1 MRHDL
6 RLLSALFASSALI
19 QLIGCASPTTVAAS
33 GSNAAIQNEAIE
45 QQVLALTTTRDRL
58 QRLQDLYWPL
68 RRANTDLCG
77 ESISLHSGFSFAQGA
92 DFGRIDLYPEQQQV
106 VTRAFGVTDQVT
118 AIYVTENAPAW
129 KAGLRRGDQITA
141 INGEAVGAGRNET
154 RNLQRRLNDQVQGN
168 AASYKLQI
176 SRNGTPQTLNI
187 TPEQVCSFEIILDP
201 SDALNAYADGSSIY
215 ITSGMYRFVDTD
227 QELQL
232 VIAHE
237 LAHNSEGHI
246 NKKVGN
252 SLLGGV
258 FDIAAAVYGVNTGG
272 FFGEIAGG
280 MYSQEFETEADY
292 VGLYMM
298 ARADIATVESANFWR
313 RMAVESPG
321 NIKGSYSASHPATS
335 ERWVAI
341 DAAEREISG
350 KQSAGQVLL
359 PAREE

>member
-1 MRHDL
+1 MELHIRHDL

-45 QQVLALTTTRDRL
+45 QQVLALTTGRDRL

-77 ESISLHSGFSFAQGA
+77 ESIGLHSGFSFAQRA
-92 DFGRIDLYPEQQQV
+92 DFGKIEQQV
-106 VTRAFGVTDQVT
+106 LTRAFGVTDQVT
-118 AIYVTENAPAW
+118 ATHVTENAPAW

-154 RNLQRRLNDQVQGN
+154 RNLQRKFNDQVQGN

-176 SRNGTPQTLNI
+176 SRNGTPQTLDI

-201 SDALNAYADGSSIY
+201 SDALNAYADGSRIY

-252 SLLGGV
+252 SLVGSV

-272 FFGEIAGG
+272 FFGDIAGG

-350 KQSAGQVLL
+350 KQSAGQALL